1 MTVWP
6 METVYAVGRL
16 RVMGYESREVY
27 ARFIGDARRLL
38 HERLARSLV
47 HAARTHAVEIDPRD
61 TVMFEVVI
69 PGEEEAWMRK
79 FEARWQPQTT
89 IVKLVGGPKDGSVM
103 DVKDAPTNV
112 ILVPA
117 ITVDPFSGDLH
128 LSLPRA
134 VTYECIGWS
143 ETHRCWI
150 YSPTR

>member
-6 METVYAVGRL
+6 METVYTVGRL

-27 ARFIGDARRLL
+27 ALL

-89 IVKLVGGPKDGSVM
+89 TVELAGGPQGGLVM
-103 DVKDAPTNV
+103 DVKDAPARAFKVVSKEPHSRDPYVTTQTV
-112 ILVPA
+112 I
-117 ITVDPFSGDLH
+117 
-128 LSLPRA
+128 
-134 VTYECIGWS
+134 YECVGWS
-143 ETHRCWI
+143 ETHRRWV
-150 YSPTR
+150 YGPTR